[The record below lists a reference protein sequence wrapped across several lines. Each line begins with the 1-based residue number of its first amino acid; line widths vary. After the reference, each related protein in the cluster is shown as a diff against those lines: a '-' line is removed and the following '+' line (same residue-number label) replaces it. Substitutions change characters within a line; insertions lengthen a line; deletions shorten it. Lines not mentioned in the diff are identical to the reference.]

1 MTKIIWR
8 RNLIIPLLQ
17 FVRNKKKNIRFSYDK
32 NACFLNDCLLFYR
45 CYLTDKLEWKFY
57 LADKL
62 ETIWKFFIKHKGRMS
77 LPLSIGSEMNS
88 IFCKKSA
95 SNYAFLKKFGI
106 LNVTGGTPGLAC
118 AVSAGKKMVL
128 DQKPPLQR
136 EQVGGSSPVQHREFY
151 LFLHVSAFRTPVI
164 FI

>member
-8 RNLIIPLLQ
+8 TNWSYGIIK
-17 FVRNKKKNIRFSYDK
+17 FVRNKKKNMRFLLYK
-32 NACFLNDCLLFYR
+32 NACFLKGCLLFYR

-128 DQKPPLQR
+128 DQKPLLQR
-136 EQVGGSSPVQHREFY
+136 EQVVGNSLFESMSIWLQYVPVLRN
-151 LFLHVSAFRTPVI
+151 RR
-164 FI
+164 